1 MNMSWW
7 KKELRFQFFPSLTH
21 QNSAAVND
29 SILLQIV
36 LILLAGMILDGG
48 AMLKVALL
56 AAMGWWLGFLLI
68 LLRRPKT
75 EKRTDQVFLRY
86 GFLALLPLSLL
97 TLPLWGLIRFW

>member
-1 MNMSWW
+1 MTPAWW
-7 KKELRFQFFPSLTH
+7 NKEVRLRLFPSLTH
-21 QNSAAVND
+21 QNSASVND

-36 LILLAGMILDGG
+36 LIVMAGMILDGG
-48 AMLKVALL
+48 AMLKFALL
-56 AAMGWWLGFLLI
+56 AAMGWWLGFLII

-97 TLPLWGLIRFW
+97 TLPLWGLLRFW